1 MRVFDPRD
9 HRREPIGQHPGSV
22 AWLPTQRA
30 EPDRD
35 AAGTEAGLLP
45 FMVGNSPEM
54 LAVFDQIRR
63 FGQCDMPVLITGES
77 GTGKELVARAIHDR
91 SRRAAAP
98 YVAINCAAVP
108 ASLIASELFGY
119 EKGAFTGANGRK
131 MGLVEHA
138 DRGTLFLDEIGDMPP
153 DLQGHLLRFLQEG
166 EIVRVGGRDPVQV
179 DVRVVAAT
187 NVRLGEALRS
197 GRFREDL
204 YYRLNVLSLALP
216 PLREREGDVETLALY
231 FLRRIGLELGRPL
244 RGLTPDALAALRAH
258 NWPGN
263 VRELIATLRRAAVL
277 TNGDQISAADLCL
290 DDRRTD
296 APASGP
302 GVGLP
307 FPVVRP
313 GRPPAGSEAERTTVM
328 RLLHEHHFNITNA
341 SRALGVSRVTFYRIL
356 KRNRIELLQQCVV
369 TGPESRS
376 LPV

>member
-9 HRREPIGQHPGSV
+9 HRREPIDQHPGSV
-22 AWLPTQRA
+22 AWLPA
-30 EPDRD
+30 GRD
-35 AAGTEAGLLP
+35 QPGQGGAGAEAGLSP
-45 FMVGNSPEM
+45 FMVGNSREM

-179 DVRVVAAT
+179 DVRVIAAT
-187 NVRLGEALRS
+187 NIRLGEALRT

-216 PLREREGDVETLALY
+216 PLREREGDVETLTLY

-244 RGLTPDALAALRAH
+244 HGLTPDALAALRAH
-258 NWPGN
+258 SWPGN

-277 TNGDQISAADLCL
+277 TNGDHISAADLCL
-290 DDRRTD
+290 DDRRID
-296 APASGP
+296 APASSPGAGP
-302 GVGLP
+302 S
-307 FPVVRP
+307 FPAVRV
-313 GRPPAGSEAERTTVM
+313 GRPPAGSEAERTAVM
-328 RLLHEHHFNITNA
+328 RLLQEHRFSITSA
-341 SRALGVSRVTFYRIL
+341 SRALGVSRVTFYRML
-356 KRNRIELLQQCVV
+356 KRNQIELRQQCVV
-369 TGPESRS
+369 NLPASDT